1 LQKKDPNKSLDELYA
16 GQANVLKIIE
26 QNRNKLKESE
36 AAIKSAQNTLTF
48 ETIALNNK
56 IQDNPEL
63 LAFVDESL
71 ATCSSLKPKTAK
83 TRPKS
88 KSNKKG
94 KQISK
99 QKQNHIGHDH

>member
-1 LQKKDPNKSLDELYA
+1 LYA

-36 AAIKSAQNTLTF
+36 AAIKSAQNTLKF
-48 ETIALNNK
+48 ETISLNNK

-83 TRPKS
+83 PKS

-94 KQISK
+94 KPISK
-99 QKQNHIGHDH
+99 KNQNHSGHDH

>member
-1 LQKKDPNKSLDELYA
+1 LN
-16 GQANVLKIIE
+16 IIE

-36 AAIKSAQNTLTF
+36 TAINSAQNTLTF
-48 ETIALNNK
+48 ETIALNK
-56 IQDNPEL
+56 KVKDNPEL

-71 ATCSSLKPKTAK
+71 ATCSSLKPKAAK

-94 KQISK
+94 KPISK
-99 QKQNHIGHDH
+99 QKKNHLGHDH